1 LEVSTAGGASEHS
14 ADGHGCVFHDGL
26 SQAVS
31 SFEFLVS
38 GSEQADVITAV
49 LFDSELESRNSE
61 LETNLRFTNLMST
74 ILFILFAGLAIG
86 SAIAMVSQRN
96 PLYSAI
102 SLIGVFIAL
111 ASIYVTLAAPFIAA
125 VQVIVYA
132 GAIMVLVI
140 FVIMLLNVEQE
151 EPRRRRLR
159 FLVPAAIGMAAIL
172 IAETAFILY
181 SVQTT
186 PGQVSRGLSDVGLT
200 YSIGEGLFT
209 RYLLPFEI
217 TSILLLMA
225 IVGAMSL
232 ARRTGFL
239 SSTARVVP
247 GSQVLAMDIVNPR
260 AIGDQRPVE
269 TNTTDEAAHLLGV
282 DRMRNREE

>member
-1 LEVSTAGGASEHS
+1 
-14 ADGHGCVFHDGL
+14 
-26 SQAVS
+26 
-31 SFEFLVS
+31 
-38 GSEQADVITAV
+38 
-49 LFDSELESRNSE
+49 
-61 LETNLRFTNLMST
+61 MST
-74 ILFILFAGLAIG
+74 LLFIVFAALATG

-111 ASIYVTLAAPFIAA
+111 AAIYVTLAAPFIAA

-140 FVIMLLNVEQE
+140 FVIMLLNVEDE
-151 EPRRRRLR
+151 EPRRKRLR
-159 FLVPAAIGMAAIL
+159 FLVPVAMAMAAIL

-181 SVQTT
+181 SVDTT
-186 PGQVSRGLSDVGLT
+186 TTQAPHTLSDEGLT
-200 YSIGEGLFT
+200 HSIGDGLFT
-209 RYLLPFEI
+209 GYLLPFEI

-232 ARRTGFL
+232 ARRAGFL
-239 SSTARVVP
+239 SPTARVVP

-260 AIGDQRPVE
+260 AVGNQRPVE

-282 DRMRNREE
+282 DSLRDGDQ